1 MSVPY
6 VRPNA
11 PTFQATFIN
20 HINLLRNSVSTL
32 AEYDLDWLLV
42 GFTFYL
48 IFSLLLPLTCVS
60 G

>member
-11 PTFQATFIN
+11 PTFRITFIN
-20 HINLLRNSVSTL
+20 HFNLLLNLVSIL
-32 AEYDLDWLLV
+32 VEYDSDWLFV

-48 IFSLLLPLTCVS
+48 SF
-60 G
+60 